1 MTHDND
7 SWQWLILTDILVWLF
22 ATSAWLILL
31 YLLYD
36 YLVYFMIAIFCLFGS
51 SAMITVI
58 YNNLLIKMDCTHR
71 IRCPKRHVPSW
82 RCLDCIPH
90 YLCRS
95 GISVAGK
102 HPHPHSDWYGIPTN
116 HFFSF
121 NFDPWMFWIFIDLVH
136 FSTWTVGLV
145 LAGCDWLL
153 FLYFHCQWAAF
164 AEL

>member
-1 MTHDND
+1 
-7 SWQWLILTDILVWLF
+7 
-22 ATSAWLILL
+22 
-31 YLLYD
+31 
-36 YLVYFMIAIFCLFGS
+36 MIAIFCLFGS

-102 HPHPHSDWYGIPTN
+102 HPHPHSDWYGIQRT
-116 HFFSF
+116 
-121 NFDPWMFWIFIDLVH
+121 IF
-136 FSTWTVGLV
+136 LV
-145 LAGCDWLL
+145 LILTLGCFGFSLTWFIFRHEPWAWFLQDVIGYFFCIFTVSELHLPNFKLLTLILAGFCAYDV
-153 FLYFHCQWAAF
+153 FMVYITPYITPNGDSVMVAVATGG
-164 AEL
+164 